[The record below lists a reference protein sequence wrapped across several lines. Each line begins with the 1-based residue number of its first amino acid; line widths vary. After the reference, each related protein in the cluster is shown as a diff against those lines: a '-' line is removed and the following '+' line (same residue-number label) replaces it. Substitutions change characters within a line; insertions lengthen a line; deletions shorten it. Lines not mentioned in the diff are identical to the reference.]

1 MGFPKGEN
9 QIRVHH
15 PFGHMA
21 DESAFLPEFR
31 QCVKRGYAGSETDF
45 SDQVG
50 ESLLLDT
57 SARDENAGLSVPKTE
72 GD

>member
-1 MGFPKGEN
+1 MGGRVMGFPKGKN

-31 QCVKRGYAGSETDF
+31 QCVNAVMPVAKQILAIR
-45 SDQVG
+45 
-50 ESLLLDT
+50 
-57 SARDENAGLSVPKTE
+57 SANPSFWTPVREMKTQ
-72 GD
+72 D